1 MASIFFILVLL
12 TLILFFLAFGQLKPV
27 LIFTI
32 WTFAVSLGAI
42 VGLYVKFPF
51 LLSIGILVTAVLS
64 ILIFRRIRTLKF
76 DLRLLLSI
84 HLIRIPIEV
93 ILYQLYL
100 NHSVPIEMT
109 FKGWNIDLFF
119 GISSLV
125 FLIIGSRNKKV
136 FDSSLFKIWNI
147 LGIISL
153 IEIVVIGVLSSPVP
167 IQQIAFGRSNIAVL
181 DFPYCLLPTVIVP
194 IILLSHFMFLFSPK
208 KIRATFMRVV

>member
-1 MASIFFILVLL
+1 MAGIFFLLVLL
-12 TLILFFLAFGQLKPV
+12 TLILFFLASKQVQPV

-32 WTFAVSLGAI
+32 WTFVVSLGAI
-42 VGLYVKFPF
+42 LGLYVKLPF
-51 LLSIGILVTAVLS
+51 LLSLCILVTAVLS
-64 ILIFRRIRTLKF
+64 VLIFPRIRTLKF

-84 HLIRIPIEV
+84 HLIRIPIEI

-100 NHSVPIEMT
+100 THSVPIQMT
-109 FKGWNIDLFF
+109 FRGWNIDLFF
-119 GISSLV
+119 GISSFF
-125 FLIIGSRNKKV
+125 FLMIGLRNKKV
-136 FDSSLFKIWNI
+136 YDSSLFKIWNI

-153 IEIVVIGVLSSPVP
+153 VEVVVIGVLSSPVP